1 MSKFRVVLIWL
12 SVLFVFPRLVISDE
26 PSEIETLLVEQE
38 QAEMRNFRSGL
49 FHRSRWRAQ
58 DAKIAKDTKRALKEL
73 RAVSLAST

>member
-49 FHRSRWRAQ
+49 FSPLALARSRREDRQGYKKGIKRTACG
-58 DAKIAKDTKRALKEL
+58 IA
-73 RAVSLAST
+73 